1 MTLSALCCFLFEFC
15 EGKQKK
21 EWAFNI
27 QKKLEIANK
36 IMKLEQDAKVFKLSK
51 GCARAKQRL
60 S

>member
-1 MTLSALCCFLFEFC
+1 LLLSELCQ
-15 EGKQKK
+15 GKQKK
-21 EWAFNI
+21 EWSFNI

-36 IMKLEQDAKVFKLSK
+36 IMKLEQDVKVFKLSK